1 MLSKSVESAK
11 QCASG
16 HCYRVLLSKHGIIW
30 HYYTHRHPPL
40 KTWES
45 AYYGTSF
52 SSTNKHCSFWSV
64 CICWRIDCKWK
75 QGISCKDGYVTP
87 VVGVGSWNQNQKPK
101 WVYQLLFGYTLGW
114 LVTSATI
121 QGSLTPCWKLVKMAI
136 CGPKLS
142 LIGVVLSAWGIIQLV
157 GGTSLPFCSNWFI
170 RSGC

>member
-1 MLSKSVESAK
+1 MTLLHTPPSALEDLRVSLLWDILFFYQQTLLFLKCLHLLTYQLQVKTRNFLQVQGWLCDAGRRSRLVE
-11 QCASG
+11 
-16 HCYRVLLSKHGIIW
+16 
-30 HYYTHRHPPL
+30 
-40 KTWES
+40 
-45 AYYGTSF
+45 
-52 SSTNKHCSFWSV
+52 
-64 CICWRIDCKWK
+64 
-75 QGISCKDGYVTP
+75 
-87 VVGVGSWNQNQKPK
+87 QNQKPK

-121 QGSLTPCWKLVKMAI
+121 RGSLTPCWKLVKMAI